1 MARQFPGST
10 PVMVLAAFLASASAT
25 LADPI
30 VITSGQT
37 VITNALTETGVFS
50 FSGRN
55 FSVSGNVME
64 GGFPPSTLCWNAPL
78 PACAPGAVLP
88 INGFWGGLSVGF
100 TATLNG
106 VTYTGPSWA
115 DGSNMLLSFKVSAL
129 LPAWTGSDTSVVTP
143 FTFAGELAHTVEG
156 AAGFTQPLLGRGTAT
171 VFLSPFRE
179 PDAGERWQ
187 VRTVNYNFASAE
199 PIPEP
204 ATLLLLGG
212 GMAASALLRRKAR
225 PRP

>member
-1 MARQFPGST
+1 MTRLFARST
-10 PVMVLAAFLASASAT
+10 PVVVFAVFLASASAGQ
-25 LADPI
+25 ADPI
-30 VITSGQT
+30 VITSGQA
-37 VITNALTETGVFS
+37 VVTNSLIESGVFS

-55 FSVSGNVME
+55 FSVSGNVMD
-64 GGFPPSTLCWNAPL
+64 GGFPPSSLCWIAPL
-78 PACAPGAVLP
+78 DACAPGAVLP

-106 VTYTGPSWA
+106 VTYNGPSLA
-115 DGSNMLLSFKVSAL
+115 DGSNMLLAFQASAL
-129 LPAWTGSDTSVVTP
+129 LPAWTGSDTSVLAP
-143 FTFAGELAHTVEG
+143 FTFQGELSHTVEG
-156 AAGFTQPLLGRGTAT
+156 AEGFTQPLVGRGTLT

-187 VRTVNYNFASAE
+187 VRTVTYNFASAE

-212 GMAASALLRRKAR
+212 GMAATGLLRRKTR
-225 PRP
+225 RH